1 MYDISIYQQDGQI
14 SKLSDVQS
22 MMVMVMNGNYA
33 GGRMPFAPGAYL
45 NDGLLDFVLQRGG
58 TRIKDGLKLLKNMIA
73 LDGQHIYTD
82 QIAYFRA
89 KKIMFTNKNYD

>member
-1 MYDISIYQQDGQI
+1 MYDVSIYQQDGQV

-45 NDGLLDFVLQRGG
+45 NDGLLDFVL
-58 TRIKDGLKLLKNMIA
+58 
-73 LDGQHIYTD
+73 
-82 QIAYFRA
+82 
-89 KKIMFTNKNYD
+89 